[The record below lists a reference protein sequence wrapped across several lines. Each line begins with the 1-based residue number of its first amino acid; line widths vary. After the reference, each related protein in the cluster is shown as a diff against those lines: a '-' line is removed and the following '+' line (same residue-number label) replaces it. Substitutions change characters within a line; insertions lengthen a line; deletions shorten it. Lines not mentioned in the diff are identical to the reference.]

1 MVDILGFVVDITLK
15 WLDIP
20 SKSLNGDRFPPNMI
34 YLNTWKCI
42 TLMLNEEIWNFPPA
56 FCLTCISWEI
66 LYNSPAIINMRT
78 FVVKCCKSAFRVFLR
93 TFVVGIW
100 SFLCGRYL
108 LKPEWPPCKC
118 NSTLC
123 LGMNSTYLRNGPTCR
138 HCVGQVSSPNG
149 RPAKFPPLLEPA
161 LSTNPRAAGLS
172 PWQKLDWIVTNKGRS
187 QKKVLYLTSPIF
199 VALKEEDGQLLL
211 CSALIRRS
219 WSLGQPQWGFNQR
232 R

>member
-1 MVDILGFVVDITLK
+1 MKLSTSILFNMHLLG
-15 WLDIP
+15 
-20 SKSLNGDRFPPNMI
+20 NMI
-34 YLNTWKCI
+34 N
-42 TLMLNEEIWNFPPA
+42 M
-56 FCLTCISWEI
+56 
-66 LYNSPAIINMRT
+66 INMRT
-78 FVVKCCKSAFRVFLR
+78 FVAKCCKSAFRVFLR

-118 NSTLC
+118 NSTFC
-123 LGMNSTYLRNGPTCR
+123 LGWDGMNSSYLRNGPTCR
-138 HCVGQVSSPNG
+138 HCVGQGSSPNG